1 MHSLIL
7 AWASWLLTFM
17 LPTQHAEYMF
27 YGEKVE
33 VTYPAELFANGQV
46 QVDRDGIELY
56 LNTASN
62 KEWTVLTTQL
72 NAYRDKWALNDWLY
86 FKLINKTLTE
96 IAGFVSTPEQRLLE
110 YHLLSLAGFDTR
122 ICYDDDIYIYAYT
135 EEEMFEVPMIEDGG
149 RKYLNLSAALTPRKH
164 SSRSLNMHARQANPL
179 GVSFSFSLMELPKL
193 PAQLV
198 ERPYFFTY
206 QGEEQT
212 LHASSDRTIIKWMED
227 YPFFEEGLYLQVPL
241 SQAAGDQLYGQLR
254 DRLQGKSEAE
264 ALSYLAAFTRGAFDY
279 KEDKEAFG
287 YSNPMIAEQ
296 TLFYAQSDCE
306 DRSALYFNLVKEL
319 LNLPVIA
326 IAYDDHLSVAVASKE
341 LSGKLFWHNEKGY
354 RICDPTGPSG
364 TSEVGNPPYGYAN
377 RKFEIVASYDPTVL
391 AKAKNSSKQ
400 LINSRL

>member
-17 LPTQHAEYMF
+17 LPMQHAEFMF

-33 VTYPAELFANGQV
+33 VTYPAELFANGK
-46 QVDRDGIELY
+46 IEVNRESIDAY
-56 LNTASN
+56 LTAASD
-62 KEWTVLTTQL
+62 KDWDVLTIQL
-72 NAYRDKWALNDWLY
+72 NDYREEWALNDWLY
-86 FKLINKTLTE
+86 FKLIHTTLEE
-96 IAGFVSTPEQRLLE
+96 IGGFVSTPEQRLLE
-110 YHLLSLAGFDTR
+110 YHLLSLAGYDTR
-122 ICYDDDIYIYAYT
+122 ICYDDEVFIYAYT
-135 EEEMFEVPMIEDGG
+135 EQAMFEVPVIEDDQ
-149 RKYLNLSAALTPRKH
+149 RKYLNLSAALHPRTH
-164 SSRSLNMHARQANPL
+164 GSRSLNMHPRLANPA
-179 GVSFSFSLMELPKL
+179 GTPFSFSLTELPKL
-193 PAQLV
+193 SPQLV

-212 LHASSDRTIIKWMED
+212 LHAASDRTIVQWMKD
-227 YPFFEEGLYLQVPL
+227 YPFFEEGLYVQVPL

-254 DRLQGKSEAE
+254 AKLQGKSDAE

-326 IAYDDHLSVAVASKE
+326 IAYDDHLSIAVASKE
-341 LSGKLFWHNEKGY
+341 LSGRLYWHDRIGY
-354 RICDPTGPSG
+354 RVCDPTGPSG
-364 TSEVGNPPYGYAN
+364 TSEVGNPPHGYAN
-377 RKFEIVASYDPTVL
+377 RKFEVVASYVPEVL
-391 AKAKNSSKQ
+391 AKAKHTSKT
-400 LINSRL
+400 LSTSGL